1 MAMKQLNTLIA
12 EGIASA
18 PDLKIAEARLR
29 QADAAAQQSDANLWP
44 TLTGKANVSETR
56 ASLNQGFP
64 QQFQS
69 FLPHGWHDGGTIS
82 GNLNYDL
89 DLFGKNR
96 AAFAAATSD
105 ADAARIDVEAAR
117 LTLTSAIA
125 SAYANLV
132 QADGGSRRGG
142 GCDQCPQA
150 ERRSAASALG
160 ATIGEYRHG
169 VGGSIAHTMPRKP
182 ISTVLMA
189 RSRWP
194 ATSWRP

>member
-1 MAMKQLNTLIA
+1 MLTCAVSLTLAGCIPDLGLMPTEKPPSAYATEKSFAALQADWPAAEWWTAYGDERLNALVA
-12 EGIASA
+12 EGIANA

-44 TLTGKANVSETR
+44 TLTGKASVSETR

-96 AAFAAATSD
+96 AAFASATSD
-105 ADAARIDVEAAR
+105 ADAARIDVDAV
-117 LTLTSAIA
+117 TP
-125 SAYANLV
+125 
-132 QADGGSRRGG
+132 SR
-142 GCDQCPQA
+142 
-150 ERRSAASALG
+150 
-160 ATIGEYRHG
+160 
-169 VGGSIAHTMPRKP
+169 
-182 ISTVLMA
+182 
-189 RSRWP
+189 
-194 ATSWRP
+194 